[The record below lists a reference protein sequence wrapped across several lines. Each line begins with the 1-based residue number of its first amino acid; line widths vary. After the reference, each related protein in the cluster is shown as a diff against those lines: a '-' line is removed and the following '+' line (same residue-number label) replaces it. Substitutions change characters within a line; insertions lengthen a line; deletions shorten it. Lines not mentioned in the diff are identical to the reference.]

1 MNNFLKNNI
10 KSPRKIRIAILGST
24 NGTNIPPIID
34 IINYNN
40 SLLSNKIEISVIV
53 TNKKDSG
60 ILNKAKLYNIH
71 SIYLPQKKSI
81 SRENYDSILSDSLEK
96 LSIDLILCI
105 GWMRILSETFVN
117 KWRKKCFN
125 VHPSL
130 LPNFAGG
137 MDLDVHSKVI
147 EANSIESG
155 CTVHEVSNQVDG
167 GKIIVQYKC
176 PVLNNDTPESLKKR
190 VQSLEVDALIK
201 TIELF
206 INNEI

>member
-81 SRENYDSILSDSLEK
+81 SRENYDSILSDSLK
-96 LSIDLILCI
+96 NFQLI
-105 GWMRILSETFVN
+105 SFY
-117 KWRKKCFN
+117 
-125 VHPSL
+125 
-130 LPNFAGG
+130 A
-137 MDLDVHSKVI
+137 
-147 EANSIESG
+147 
-155 CTVHEVSNQVDG
+155 
-167 GKIIVQYKC
+167 
-176 PVLNNDTPESLKKR
+176 
-190 VQSLEVDALIK
+190 
-201 TIELF
+201 
-206 INNEI
+206 

>member
-10 KSPRKIRIAILGST
+10 KSPRKIKIAILGST
-24 NGTNIPPIID
+24 NGTNIPPIIE
-34 IINYNN
+34 IINHNN
-40 SLLSNKIEISVIV
+40 SILSNKIEISVIIS
-53 TNKKDSG
+53 NKKDSG
-60 ILNKAKLYNIH
+60 ILNKAQLYNIH

-81 SRENYDSILSDSLEK
+81 SRENYDSTLSNFLEK

-105 GWMRILSETFVN
+105 GWMRILSENFVN

-147 EANSIESG
+147 EANSIETG
-155 CTVHEVSNQVDG
+155 CTVHEVSNQVDA

-176 PVLNNDTPESLKKR
+176 PVLNNDTPDSLKKR
-190 VQSLEVDALIK
+190 VQSLEVDSLIK